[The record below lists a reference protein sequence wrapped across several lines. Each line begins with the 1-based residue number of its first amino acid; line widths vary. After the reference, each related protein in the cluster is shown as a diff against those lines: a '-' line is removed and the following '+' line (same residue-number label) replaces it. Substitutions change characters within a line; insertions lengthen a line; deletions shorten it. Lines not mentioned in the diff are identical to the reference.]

1 MARTSPSVDGTAAA
15 AHDATLRFST
25 ADWPEQQRR
34 TRAAAFCASLFRQ
47 DIEPM
52 PGRPFL
58 VQGTVRRLPGL
69 GVIWATAA
77 GLIAR
82 RRPEHVTNDDIMIDI
97 NLDGARSFRQR
108 GREFAIRAGE
118 ALIANDAETGV
129 MTIPGPNRCIS
140 LRIPAQAL
148 SPDMRIRTRF
158 ARVVAADNDVL
169 RLLRPCLRVLR
180 DPEIARTPDL
190 LRLAVNQVHDLA
202 TILLGASR
210 EAVEIA
216 EGRGLRAARFAAIK
230 EDILRNLGVTD
241 VSVGALA
248 TRHRVTP
255 RTIQT
260 LFEGEGTTLTGFV
273 LQQRLARA
281 HGLLCDPLK
290 TEEKIAGI
298 ALDAGFG
305 DLSYFNQAFRRRYGA
320 APSDVRAR
328 AQLRECAA
336 A

>member
-1 MARTSPSVDGTAAA
+1 MARASPSSDGAVAA
-15 AHDATLRFST
+15 AHDTTLRFST

-34 TRAAAFCASLFRQ
+34 TRATAFCASLFRQ

-69 GVIWATAA
+69 GVIWTTAA
-77 GLIAR
+77 GVISR
-82 RRPEHVTNDDIMIDI
+82 RRAEHVTNDDIMIDI
-97 NLDGARSFRQR
+97 NLDGARSLRQR
-108 GREFAIRAGE
+108 GRELAIRPGE

-129 MTIPGPNRCIS
+129 MTIPGPSRSIS
-140 LRIPAQAL
+140 LRIPAQVL
-148 SPDMRIRTRF
+148 SPDMRIRTRY
-158 ARVVAADNDVL
+158 ARVVTADNDAL

-180 DPEIARTPDL
+180 DPEIAPAL
-190 LRLAVNQVHDLA
+190 LCLAVRQVHDLA
-202 TILLGASR
+202 TVLIGATH
-210 EAVEIA
+210 EAAEIA
-216 EGRGLRAARFAAIK
+216 EGRGLRAARLAAIK
-230 EDILRNLGVTD
+230 EDIVRNLGVTD

-255 RTIQT
+255 RTIQA

-281 HGLLCDPLK
+281 HGLLSDPLK
-290 TEEKIAGI
+290 TAEKIAGI

-320 APSDVRAR
+320 APSDVRAQ
-328 AQLRECAA
+328 ALLRECAA